1 MGWGGKL
8 LCACPEETRAQQ
20 CSKLIS
26 NHSAGLKMLFGMR
39 QSSRNAPCFFQ
50 TAKGNYYGSCFSC
63 RKDPWRIVV
72 IHSPGACLRERGVAG
87 CLW

>member
-8 LCACPEETRAQQ
+8 LRACPEETRAQQ

-50 TAKGNYYGSCFSC
+50 TAK
-63 RKDPWRIVV
+63 V
-72 IHSPGACLRERGVAG
+72 ITMVPVFRVGKTHGG
-87 CLW
+87 